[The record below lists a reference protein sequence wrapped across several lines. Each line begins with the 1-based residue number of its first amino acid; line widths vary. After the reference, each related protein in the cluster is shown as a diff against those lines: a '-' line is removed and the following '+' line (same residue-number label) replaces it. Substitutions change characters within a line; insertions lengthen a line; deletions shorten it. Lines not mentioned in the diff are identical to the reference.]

1 MVVESGLEQL
11 ANELSVRA
19 LEEQEAVLTE
29 LRARAGVLLAA
40 TALVASFLGARA
52 LSDGS
57 LWLSAPGFLAT
68 LISILLCV
76 YVLVPSP
83 RVTFAVLAIPAYLH
97 FTQIQADLAEAHR
110 ALAYWNQEAWERNQP
125 VIERLVPC
133 FRASCWAPVVSVVL
147 WSLKLAID

>member
-68 LISILLCV
+68 LSSQLLGTGCV
-76 YVLVPSP
+76 RRPLVSEARDRLRLMAKIPQAPKPPPPIPPGIFAPEVGPPLPRPSGK
-83 RVTFAVLAIPAYLH
+83 T
-97 FTQIQADLAEAHR
+97 
-110 ALAYWNQEAWERNQP
+110 
-125 VIERLVPC
+125 
-133 FRASCWAPVVSVVL
+133 
-147 WSLKLAID
+147 